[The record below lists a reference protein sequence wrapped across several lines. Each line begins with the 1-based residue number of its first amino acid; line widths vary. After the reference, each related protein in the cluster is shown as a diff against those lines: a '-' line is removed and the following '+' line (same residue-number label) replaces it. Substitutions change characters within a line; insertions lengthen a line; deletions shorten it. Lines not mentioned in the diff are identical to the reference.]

1 MVDSIEHGLREGLRA
16 AAANI
21 ELEREVKRL
30 RAALAVIAHE
40 AEALEVEVTMDPRA
54 SQYFSRVRAILRI
67 TNRAL
72 GTDYE

>member
-1 MVDSIEHGLREGLRA
+1 MADSIEHGLREGLRA

-21 ELEREVKRL
+21 ELEREIKRL

-40 AEALEVEVTMDPRA
+40 AEMAEAEAVMDPLG
-54 SQYFSRVRAILRI
+54 SQYAVRARAILRI
-67 TNRAL
+67 TTRAL